1 MSQKSIDQTCNRS
14 FRFYPLSG
22 INFGKKI
29 TDVEVLG
36 AFERDSNMPA
46 AAFVSG
52 GIIAAGFIAAI
63 TIKSNSSKIVDFVLG
78 TDYQQKAHQR
88 KIDVVSDNIM
98 ISIM

>member
-1 MSQKSIDQTCNRS
+1 
-14 FRFYPLSG
+14 
-22 INFGKKI
+22 
-29 TDVEVLG
+29 
-36 AFERDSNMPA
+36 MPA

-52 GIIAAGFIAAI
+52 GIIAAGFISAI
-63 TIKSNSSKIVDFVLG
+63 MIKSNSSKIVDLVLG